1 MQDRVYQTPVREVTD
16 LKQRLIDTW
25 HSLSQSIVDD
35 AIDEWRKR
43 LQAGVNEK
51 EEILNTCYSNWTW
64 TGCADKLDVLLDCAT
79 VMCNFGW

>member
-1 MQDRVYQTPVREVTD
+1 MMQDRVYQTPVREVTD

-51 EEILNTCYSNWTW
+51 EEILNTCYSN
-64 TGCADKLDVLLDCAT
+64 
-79 VMCNFGW
+79 